1 MGLSTFCPPS
11 FFGAAVKCG
20 YFCVIIKHKTASI
33 MFKSLPKFF
42 FLWFCFAFAMQAQA
56 QNVGINADN
65 STPHASAMLDV
76 KSTDKGVLVPRM
88 TAAQRA
94 LIASPATGLLVYQ
107 TDGTDGFYFYN
118 GTAWVSLS
126 GGSDNLG
133 NHTAT
138 TTLDMNNNSISNAAT
153 VTAASAVIAGNT
165 YPTNTGTNGQVLTT
179 NGAGQ
184 LAWATSAAGG
194 HGIQLLATTQ
204 GLVAQNLPSALS
216 TVQPS
221 VVRFSTACTECINP
235 ITEGLGNTYRGDTTF
250 ICGTAGYYEVSAQL
264 TTGAPTAATS
274 SSVTGAGYPVPVL
287 EINNNVSNRIFGTGI
302 NSNAAWLHGT
312 LGAKGRG
319 SLHTILYLNVGDEIK
334 IKGQNG
340 TTSTSVNLHTH
351 LSCRWIVRKL

>member
-1 MGLSTFCPPS
+1 LSTFCPLS
-11 FFGAAVKCG
+11 FFGLATKYG
-20 YFCVIIKHKTASI
+20 YFCNIIIHKTAAI

-42 FLWFCFAFAMQAQA
+42 FLWFCFAFAVQAQA

-65 STPHASAMLDV
+65 SMPDASAMLDV

-165 YPTNTGTNGQVLTT
+165 YPSNTGTNGQVLTT
-179 NGAGQ
+179 NGAGG
-184 LAWATSAAGG
+184 LAWATSSAGG

-204 GLVAQNLPSALS
+204 GLAVQNLPSALS
-216 TVQPS
+216 TTNPS
-221 VVRFSTACTECINP
+221 VVRFSTACAECINP

-250 ICGTAGYYEVSAQL
+250 VCGTAGYYEVSAQL
-264 TTGAPTAATS
+264 TTGGANAATS
-274 SSVTGAGYPVPVL
+274 SSVTGFGYPVPVL
-287 EINNNVSNRIFGTGI
+287 EINNNLNNRIFGTG
-302 NSNAAWLHGT
+302 STGRDAWQEGT
-312 LGAKGRG
+312 RGAKGRG

-340 TTSTSVNLHTH
+340 NTSISVNLHTH